1 MSLCTKITRNKS
13 LLKFRIPIPQIT
25 NKTSLHPYQTKLM
38 LVAVKYIKKHHPTSR
53 CLKNSQIRFQE
64 IYDVVPY
71 LQLTLSIFNHKNEE
85 TIIEVEP

>member
-1 MSLCTKITRNKS
+1 
-13 LLKFRIPIPQIT
+13 
-25 NKTSLHPYQTKLM
+25 M